1 MLREEVSRLVNASR
15 ALSFFRPQRSEKL
28 PKRDQATQVQPAN
41 SRPFY
46 FSPLEASDP
55 GTSYIELA
63 PLAWSLPISPSFV
76 LGPFPEY
83 LTHSYFADIT
93 TLSVGCYTLNNIG
106 ITSHGLL
113 VRDGALL
120 TSDLLSTNESAINEA
135 ARYGRIC
142 AGAEFSRLLDE
153 PVVSL
158 AGPGH
163 LNYGHWLVDFLPK
176 LYILQQIGID
186 PFTTNYLLPANTP
199 QFALGWL
206 QLLGI
211 SAEQFVF
218 FEPYAEV
225 VGAARLIVPTL
236 LRTSSRTHPLFRSA
250 IEYLF
255 SLIPG
260 QEARGRKDG
269 TGRRLYLSRGVP
281 WREGRKL
288 LNRQA
293 IERIAADA
301 GYAVVRPETLSL
313 ADQLRMFARAKCIVG
328 EYGSALHGSIFA
340 PPGTMVCALRT
351 SARHPGF
358 LQSGLCQA
366 MGQKIGYV
374 FGSAGEHDIMQ
385 EFTIPIQDFKTALA
399 LIEMC

>member
-1 MLREEVSRLVNASR
+1 VLREEVSRLIMASR
-15 ALSFFRPQRSEKL
+15 ALSFFRSKRSEKL
-28 PKRDQATQVQPAN
+28 PTRDQGTQVQLTD
-41 SRPFY
+41 SRPLY
-46 FSPLEASDP
+46 FSPLEPSDA
-55 GTSYIELA
+55 GTSYNELA

-106 ITSHGLL
+106 MTSHGLL

-120 TSDLLSTNESAINEA
+120 TSDQLNTNESAINEA

-158 AGPGH
+158 VGPGH
-163 LNYGHWLVDFLPK
+163 LIYGHWLVDFLPK
-176 LYILQQIGID
+176 LYILRQSGID
-186 PFTTNYLLPANTP
+186 PFAAKYLLPANTP
-199 QFALGWL
+199 QFALDWL

-211 SAEQFVF
+211 SAGQFVF

-225 VGAARLIVPTL
+225 IGAARVIVPTL

-250 IEYLF
+250 IEYLL
-255 SLIPG
+255 SLIPARG
-260 QEARGRKDG
+260 ARGREDG
-269 TGRRLYLSRGVP
+269 TWHRVYLSRGVP
-281 WREGRKL
+281 LREGRKL
-288 LNRQA
+288 LNRRA
-293 IERIAADA
+293 IEQIAADA
-301 GYAVVRPETLSL
+301 RYAVVRPETLSL
-313 ADQLRMFARAKCIVG
+313 ADQLRMFALAKCIVG

-340 PPGTMVCALRT
+340 PPGTVVCALRA

-358 LQSGLCQA
+358 LQSGLCQV

-374 FGSAGEHDIMQ
+374 FGSVGEHDVEQ
-385 EFTIPIQDFKTALA
+385 EFTILTQDFKTALA
-399 LIEMC
+399 LIDMC